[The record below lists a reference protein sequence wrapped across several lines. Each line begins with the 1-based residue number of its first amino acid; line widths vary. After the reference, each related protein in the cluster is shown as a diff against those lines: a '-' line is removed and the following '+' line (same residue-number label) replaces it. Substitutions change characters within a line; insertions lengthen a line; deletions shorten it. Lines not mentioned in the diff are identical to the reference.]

1 MTRLE
6 QDPQTVLEKF
16 VQDNRGK
23 LITYIRDEFDVSEYV
38 LRKLA
43 RRMDTDKETIQQALE
58 KLIDEMRF

>member
-43 RRMDTDKETIQQALE
+43 RRMDVDADFLQLAFE